1 MKQADEDFSFL
12 SVQFT
17 VGKIV
22 DGTKD
27 PKGAEN
33 EHRKQELMLKRFRIR
48 ACNLLIGTNFLE
60 EGIDLPKCNLV
71 IRFDTPSS
79 YRSYINT
86 KERARATDSLYCLLV
101 DANTQD
107 NFVNQLGK
115 YYETEAVG
123 AHFQNNILEFLNV
136 DKNNF
141 NNFRCCWKNVDI

>member
-12 SVQFT
+12 NVQFI
-17 VGKIV
+17 VDKIV

-48 ACNLLIGTNFLE
+48 ACNLLIGTSFLE

-71 IRFDTPSS
+71 IRFDVPKN

-86 KERARATDSLYCLLV
+86 KERARAADSLYCLMV
-101 DANTQD
+101 DSHCREA
-107 NFVNQLGK
+107 FVNDLAK
-115 YYETEAVG
+115 YYETEAVK
-123 AHFQNNILEFLNV
+123 QPST
-136 DKNNF
+136 K
-141 NNFRCCWKNVDI
+141 